1 VLFRLRVQLYLSR
14 QSQLLRA
21 VSLERQDCREANA
34 DKGLRY
40 VGVGIHEEHDVRR
53 IILCSRG
60 TARDMMFGVE
70 GHTWSIPEL

>member
-1 VLFRLRVQLYLSR
+1 VSSYTSHANLSYCAPFPWGGKIAAK
-14 QSQLLRA
+14 QMLTK
-21 VSLERQDCREANA
+21 E
-34 DKGLRY
+34 LRY